1 MSKIIDNILFV
12 PGKRRPAPMDR
23 HREDRRWLT
32 VCIVLFFAAHLIVW
46 GMDEAAYRA
55 AEADKPPAAP
65 TWEAPLDQPRLLEA
79 ITLQLEPDPYREDV
93 PLDRE
98 LQAVLREACKEHG
111 VPVSLALGLIE
122 VESGFRADAVSGEGA
137 YGLCQLNP
145 RYFPA
150 DLDPAGNI
158 TAGVAWLGGLLKRH
172 EDAAAALR
180 AYNLGWDDGDRKFAG
195 AVLSAAER
203 WEE

>member
-55 AEADKPPAAP
+55 AEADKPPVEL
-65 TWEAPLDQPRLLEA
+65 TWEAPLDQPQLLEA
-79 ITLQLEPDPYREDV
+79 ITLQLEPAPYWEDV

-98 LQAVLREACKEHG
+98 LQAVLWEACEEHG
-111 VPVSLALGLIE
+111 VPVSLALGLI
-122 VESGFRADAVSGEGA
+122 GERLPG
-137 YGLCQLNP
+137 GCSQQ
-145 RYFPA
+145 R
-150 DLDPAGNI
+150 
-158 TAGVAWLGGLLKRH
+158 GGLWPVPAQPPVLPGGPGPR
-172 EDAAAALR
+172 
-180 AYNLGWDDGDRKFAG
+180 RKHHRRGRLAGRIAG
-195 AVLSAAER
+195 AARGRSSGPACL
-203 WEE
+203 

>member
-1 MSKIIDNILFV
+1 MGAIQKT
-12 PGKRRPAPMDR
+12 RRPGQGEAMPPMSPS
-23 HREDRRWLT
+23 DRRWLSVVAGVLVT
-32 VCIVLFFAAHLIVW
+32 ISVCYELTDGAAL
-46 GMDEAAYRA
+46 RA
-55 AEADKPPAAP
+55 AQKPDKPPAAP

-98 LQAVLREACKEHG
+98 LQAVLREACEEHG

-122 VESGFRADAVSGEGA
+122 VESGFRTDAVSSEGA

-158 TAGVAWLGGLLKRH
+158 TAGVAWLGGLLERH
-172 EDAAAALR
+172 GDAAAALR